1 MHLLQLN
8 TTVNS
13 GSTGR
18 IAEDIGQVMLANGH
32 QSAIAYGRGARPS
45 QSELIKIGSQVD
57 VVLHGLKTALLD
69 RHGFG
74 SRRAT
79 EKLVQ
84 QIQALQPDVIGMHN
98 IHGYYLNI
106 EVLFDYFAKIETPV
120 IWTLHDCWSFTGHCT
135 FYDSIGCERWKTQ
148 CHTCPKKD
156 KYPRSYG
163 FDNSRANYLDKKK
176 IFTSARNLQ
185 LVTPSHWLARQLASS
200 YLQDVPVRV
209 IHNGVDTNA
218 FTPDVSSDYPKQ
230 LGLEGKKVIL
240 GVASIWDERKGLA
253 EFIKLGELLPANY
266 QILLVGLSQKQ
277 IDQLPPTIHGL
288 NRTESLEELCALYAY
303 AAVYCNPTFQDNFPN
318 TNIEA
323 LACGTP
329 VVAYRTGGCPEA
341 VDQATGRIVPVG
353 NIDALKAAILEITAE
368 DRLHLRNVCRQRA
381 LDHFNK
387 DERYLDYLT
396 LYEEKTMLLD

>member
-1 MHLLQLN
+1 MKLLQIN

-18 IAEDIGQVMLANGH
+18 ITEDIGQVMLDHGH
-32 QSAIAYGRGARPS
+32 QSVIAYGRGDRPS
-45 QSELIKIGSQVD
+45 QSQLIKIGGQVD
-57 VVLHGLKTALLD
+57 VAMHGLKTALLD

-106 EVLFDYFAKIETPV
+106 EVLFDYFAQVDTPV

-163 FDNSRANYLDKKK
+163 LDNSRANYLDKQK

-185 LVTPSHWLARQLASS
+185 LVTPSQWLADQLAES
-200 YLQDVPVRV
+200 YLQDLPVRV
-209 IHNGVDTNA
+209 IHNGVDTTA
-218 FTPDVSSDYPKQ
+218 FQPEYDAQLLAKYP
-230 LGLEGKKVIL
+230 LGDKKVVL

-253 EFIKLGELLPANY
+253 EFLQLQKHLPANY
-266 QILLVGLSQKQ
+266 QIVLIGLSPEQ
-277 IDQLPPTIHGL
+277 IKALSSEIIGIP
-288 NRTESLEELCALYAY
+288 RTESLEELNALYARANVY
-303 AAVYCNPTFQDNFPN
+303 ANPTFQDNFPN

-323 LACGTP
+323 LASGTP

-341 VDQATGRIVPVG
+341 VDEHTGRIVQVG
-353 NIDALKAAILEITAE
+353 DIAALKEAILGITAQ
-368 DRLHLRNVCRQRA
+368 DRSRLRQACRQRA
-381 LDHFNK
+381 LTHFYKK
-387 DERYLDYLT
+387 DRYLDYLA
-396 LYEEKTMLLD
+396 LYEEKLAARV